1 LPNAPVKGLGLVGI
15 KERVLANR
23 GSLTMGRA
31 ESKGLEIKVSF
42 PLC

>member
-1 LPNAPVKGLGLVGI
+1 LVGI

-23 GSLTMGRA
+23 GSLAMGRA
-31 ESKGLEIKVSF
+31 EPEGLEIKVSF